1 MKSMSNYITTY
12 TGRHFEPTNPD
23 LEAICIEDIAHAL
36 SLITCGNGHVKTFWS
51 VGEHCL
57 CCAKEAA
64 AREEVS
70 SVVQDYPIPLSLSPM
85 SPCDT
90 IFAFGNRNYE
100 LCRIRVVK
108 TRDRG
113 FVTTIE
119 EIK

>member
-1 MKSMSNYITTY
+1 VKSMSNYITTY
-12 TGRHFEPTNPD
+12 TGRHFYRR
-23 LEAICIEDIAHAL
+23 A
-36 SLITCGNGHVKTFWS
+36 
-51 VGEHCL
+51 VG
-57 CCAKEAA
+57 
-64 AREEVS
+64 EEVS